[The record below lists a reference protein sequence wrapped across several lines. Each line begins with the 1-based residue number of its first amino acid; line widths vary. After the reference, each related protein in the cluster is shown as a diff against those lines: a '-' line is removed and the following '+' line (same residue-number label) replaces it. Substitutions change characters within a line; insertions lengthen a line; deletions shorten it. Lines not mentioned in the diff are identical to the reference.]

1 MCVSEEEMGDAYVC
15 PCVWCGSWR

>member
-1 MCVSEEEMGDAYVC
+1 VSEEEMGDAYVC